1 MNDHLCR
8 RITKVRLRF
17 QQSNLQQKDSVYIE
31 FESSADADTAV
42 SNPPLQLGSTSDR
55 LQCLHKRDYEQ
66 QQRSFPQSS
75 SLGTSTGKQK
85 QGSADSVQDNA
96 ANLGSDHEES
106 RKRRKLAAAQAKQM
120 DELQAALKRE
130 QAQTETLKEAVKMVR
145 LTISWAQCQSIS
157 WAQCQSISW
166 AQCQSISWAQCQCF
180 LEYTCK
186 DNIPHALQA
195 QQEASNAK
203 ATEKLAQSQLI
214 SKNVETSSLKGQL
227 EAAVKR
233 AKANAESVHAQY
245 RPKVQNLEGQVQQ
258 LKDALETE
266 LSRNRRRTLP
276 KFEL

>member
-1 MNDHLCR
+1 MQSRQEQGAGSTIVLARPFPKDVDEQRVHAVFAVYG

-130 QAQTETLKEAVKMVR
+130 QAQTETLKEAVKM
-145 LTISWAQCQSIS
+145 
-157 WAQCQSISW
+157 
-166 AQCQSISWAQCQCF
+166 
-180 LEYTCK
+180 
-186 DNIPHALQA
+186 A

-245 RPKVQNLEGQVQQ
+245 RPKVQSLEGQVQQ

>member
-1 MNDHLCR
+1 MNYHLCC

-42 SNPPLQLGSTSDR
+42 SNPPLQLGSTSER

-106 RKRRKLAAAQAKQM
+106 RKRRKLAATQAKQM

-130 QAQTETLKEAVKMVR
+130 QAQTDNLKEAVKTVR
-145 LTISWAQCQSIS
+145 LAI
-157 WAQCQSISW
+157 
-166 AQCQSISWAQCQCF
+166 
-180 LEYTCK
+180 L
-186 DNIPHALQA
+186 
-195 QQEASNAK
+195 
-203 ATEKLAQSQLI
+203 
-214 SKNVETSSLKGQL
+214 
-227 EAAVKR
+227 
-233 AKANAESVHAQY
+233 
-245 RPKVQNLEGQVQQ
+245 
-258 LKDALETE
+258 
-266 LSRNRRRTLP
+266 
-276 KFEL
+276 

>member
-1 MNDHLCR
+1 MSNHLCR

-42 SNPPLQLGSTSDR
+42 SNPPLQLGSTSER
-55 LQCLHKRDYEQ
+55 LECLHKQDYEQ

-75 SLGTSTGKQK
+75 SLGTSTGKRK

-130 QAQTETLKEAVKMVR
+130 QAQTETLKEAVKTVR
-145 LTISWAQCQSIS
+145 LT
-157 WAQCQSISW
+157 ISW

-186 DNIPHALQA
+186 DNMPHALQA

-203 ATEKLAQSQLI
+203 ASEKLAQSQLI
-214 SKNVETSSLKGQL
+214 SKNVEISSLKGQL

-233 AKANAESVHAQY
+233 AKANAETVHAQY

-266 LSRNRRRTLP
+266 LSRNRKRTLP

>member
-1 MNDHLCR
+1 VKNHICR

-42 SNPPLQLGSTSDR
+42 SNPPLQLGSTSER

-75 SLGTSTGKQK
+75 SLGTSTGKRK

-106 RKRRKLAAAQAKQM
+106 RKRRKLAATQAKQM
-120 DELQAALKRE
+120 DELQTALKRE
-130 QAQTETLKEAVKMVR
+130 QAQTETLKEAIKTVR
-145 LTISWAQCQSIS
+145 LTISWAQCL
-157 WAQCQSISW
+157 
-166 AQCQSISWAQCQCF
+166 CF
-180 LEYTCK
+180 LEYPCK

-203 ATEKLAQSQLI
+203 ASEKLAQSQLI
-214 SKNVETSSLKGQL
+214 SKNVEISSLKGQL

>member
-1 MNDHLCR
+1 MMQSRQEQGDGSTTILARPFPKDVDEQRVHALFAVYG

-42 SNPPLQLGSTSDR
+42 NSPPLQLGSTSDR
-55 LQCLHKRDYEQ
+55 LECLHKHDYEQ

-75 SLGTSTGKQK
+75 SLGTSTGKRK

-106 RKRRKLAAAQAKQM
+106 RKRRKLAAAHAKQI

-130 QAQTETLKEAVKMVR
+130 QAQIETLKEAAKK
-145 LTISWAQCQSIS
+145 AQ
-157 WAQCQSISW
+157 
-166 AQCQSISWAQCQCF
+166 
-180 LEYTCK
+180 
-186 DNIPHALQA
+186 H
-195 QQEASNAK
+195 EASNAQ
-203 ATEKLAQSQLI
+203 ASQKLAQSQLI
-214 SKNVETSSLKGQL
+214 SKNIEMTSLKGQL

-266 LSRNRRRTLP
+266 LSRNRKRTLP

>member
-1 MNDHLCR
+1 MQSREDQGAGSTIVLARPFPKDVDEQRVHALFAVYG

-42 SNPPLQLGSTSDR
+42 SNPPLQLGSTSER
-55 LQCLHKRDYEQ
+55 LECLHKRDYEQ

-75 SLGTSTGKQK
+75 SLGTSTGKRK

-96 ANLGSDHEES
+96 ANLGSDHEDS
-106 RKRRKLAAAQAKQM
+106 RKRRKVAAAQAKQM
-120 DELQAALKRE
+120 EELQAALKLE
-130 QAQTETLKEAVKMVR
+130 QAQTETLKATAETAR
-145 LTISWAQCQSIS
+145 
-157 WAQCQSISW
+157 
-166 AQCQSISWAQCQCF
+166 
-180 LEYTCK
+180 
-186 DNIPHALQA
+186 QA
-195 QQEASNAK
+195 ASNAK
-203 ATEKLAQSQLI
+203 ASEKLAQSQLI
-214 SKNVETSSLKGQL
+214 SKNVEISSLKGQL

-266 LSRNRRRTLP
+266 LSRNSRRTLP

>member
-1 MNDHLCR
+1 
-8 RITKVRLRF
+8 
-17 QQSNLQQKDSVYIE
+17 
-31 FESSADADTAV
+31 
-42 SNPPLQLGSTSDR
+42 LQLGSTSER
-55 LQCLHKRDYEQ
+55 LECLHKQDYEQ

-75 SLGTSTGKQK
+75 SLGTSTGKRK

-96 ANLGSDHEES
+96 ANLGSDHEDS

-130 QAQTETLKEAVKMVR
+130 QAQTETLKEAAKTVTPDIIMSRMCVF
-145 LTISWAQCQSIS
+145 SWI
-157 WAQCQSISW
+157 
-166 AQCQSISWAQCQCF
+166 F
-180 LEYTCK
+180 MPGH
-186 DNIPHALQA
+186 NIPHALQA

-203 ATEKLAQSQLI
+203 ASEKLAQSQLI
-214 SKNVETSSLKGQL
+214 SKNVEITSLRGQL

-233 AKANAESVHAQY
+233 AKANAETVHAQY

-266 LSRNRRRTLP
+266 LSRNRKRTLP